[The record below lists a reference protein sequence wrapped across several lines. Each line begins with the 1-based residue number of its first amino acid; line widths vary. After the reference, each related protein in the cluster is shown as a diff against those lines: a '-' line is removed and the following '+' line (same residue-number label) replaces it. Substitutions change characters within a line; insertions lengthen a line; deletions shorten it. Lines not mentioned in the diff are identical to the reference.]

1 MGFNVNKKHT
11 GTGLISVPF
20 SLYSSFDKESIE
32 IDDGIILRLRDENY
46 GLVLR
51 ERNHGMKFSTAI
63 STELIGYWSSNPHYL
78 HIMLE

>member
-20 SLYSSFDKESIE
+20 SLYYSFDKESIE
-32 IDDGIILRLRDENY
+32 IDDGIILGLRDENY

-63 STELIGYWSSNPHYL
+63 SSELIGY
-78 HIMLE
+78 